1 MPVPI
6 TLGEIRSLALN
17 EIRDLTIVHPEI
29 TPLLYRE
36 GEWLFQESDTSN
48 KVFIVLQGT
57 YAVEKESAGMVLDEV
72 TCDVGNF
79 AIVGEMAY
87 LGGQQ
92 RTASVRARTEC
103 HVLVLSPEHLETVM
117 ERFPM
122 LTRVICRQFALR
134 LKAANE
140 ALQELRADLALLGHG
155 RGQTI
160 VREAKSHLIAPGSWN
175 LKVGRKGTTLCGLRI
190 PESDSLLVPRDKVG
204 ICPACEE
211 ALAKGG
217 HWAKL

>member
-6 TLGEIRSLALN
+6 TLGEIRSLALD
-17 EIRDLTIVHPEI
+17 EIKALTVIHPEI
-29 TPLLYRE
+29 APLLYRE

-48 KVFIVLQGT
+48 RIFIILRGT
-57 YAVEKESAGMVLDEV
+57 YAVEKERAGLVLDEV
-72 TCDVGNF
+72 ACDVENF

-87 LGGQQ
+87 LGGQR

-103 HVLVLSPEHLETVM
+103 HVLVLFPEHLETVM
-117 ERFPM
+117 ARFPM

-134 LKAANE
+134 LKATNE
-140 ALQELRADLALLGHG
+140 ALQELRAEVAYLSHG
-155 RGQTI
+155 SERPPA
-160 VREAKSHLIAPGSWN
+160 REAKAHLIVPGSWN

-190 PESDSLLVPRDKVG
+190 PPSDSLLAQSNQVG
-204 ICPACEE
+204 ICPDCEE

>member
-6 TLGEIRSLALN
+6 TLGEIRSLALD
-17 EIRDLTIVHPEI
+17 EIKALTAIHSEI

-36 GEWLFQESDTSN
+36 GEWLFQESDTSHRI
-48 KVFIVLQGT
+48 FIVLRGT
-57 YAVEKESAGMVLDEV
+57 YAVEKERTGLVLDEV
-72 TCDVGNF
+72 TCDVGSF

-87 LGGQQ
+87 LGGQS

-103 HVLVLSPEHLETVM
+103 HVLVLDPAHLETVM

-140 ALQELRADLALLGHG
+140 ALQELRADLVHAGGGSRPAPEPAKAHLL
-155 RGQTI
+155 Q
-160 VREAKSHLIAPGSWN
+160 PGSWN

-190 PESDSLLVPRDKVG
+190 PPSESLLATQERVNV
-204 ICPACEE
+204 CPDCEE
-211 ALAKGG
+211 ALGRGG

>member
-6 TLGEIRSLALN
+6 TLGEIRSLALG
-17 EIRDLTIVHPEI
+17 EIQALTAIHPEI

-48 KVFIVLQGT
+48 KIFIVLRGT
-57 YAVEKESAGMVLDEV
+57 YAVEKERTGLVLDEV
-72 TCDVGNF
+72 TCDVGTF

-103 HVLVLSPEHLETVM
+103 HVLVLAPGHLETVM

-140 ALQELRADLALLGHG
+140 MLQELRADLVHLGG
-155 RGQTI
+155 GSPPV
-160 VREAKSHLIAPGSWN
+160 VREAKAHLVAPGSWN

-190 PESDSLLVPRDKVG
+190 PPSDSLLAQGDRTG
-204 ICPACEE
+204 ICPDCEE
-211 ALAKGG
+211 ALARGG

>member
-6 TLGEIRSLALN
+6 TLGEIRSLALE
-17 EIRDLTIVHPEI
+17 EIKALTALHPEI
-29 TPLLYRE
+29 RPLLYRE
-36 GEWLFQESDTSN
+36 GEWLFQEADASR

-57 YAVEKESAGMVLDEV
+57 YAVEKEATGLVLDEV
-72 TCDVGNF
+72 TCDVANF

-87 LGGQQ
+87 LGGQS

-103 HVLVLSPEHLETVM
+103 HVLVLDPAHLETVM

-140 ALQELRADLALLGHG
+140 TIQELRADLAYHGHG
-155 RGQTI
+155 SERPP
-160 VREAKSHLIAPGSWN
+160 REAKAHLIVPGSWN

-190 PESDSLLVPRDKVG
+190 PPSESLLATQERVSV
-204 ICPACEE
+204 CPACEE
-211 ALAKGG
+211 TLAKGG

>member
-17 EIRDLTIVHPEI
+17 EIKALTVIHPEI

-36 GEWLFQESDTSN
+36 GEWLFQETDTSN
-48 KVFIVLQGT
+48 KVFIVLRGT
-57 YAVEKESAGMVLDEV
+57 YAVEKERAGLVLDEV

-87 LGGQQ
+87 LGGQD

-103 HVLVLSPEHLETVM
+103 HVLVLVPEHLETVM

-122 LTRVICRQFALR
+122 LTRMICRQFALR

-140 ALQELRADLALLGHG
+140 ALQELRADLADRQAGD
-155 RGQTI
+155 RPV
-160 VREAKSHLIAPGSWN
+160 VREAKAHLVLPGSWN

-190 PESDSLLVPRDKVG
+190 PESDSLLRPRDKVG
-204 ICPACEE
+204 ICPECEM
-211 ALAKGG
+211 ALARGG
-217 HWAKL
+217 HWPKM